1 MNAGEVMSRNPI
13 AVPAEAGLAEALR
26 LMFDHRVSGLPV
38 VDGKA
43 GLVGILTEGDLLR
56 RGEIGT
62 AGQRSRWLDLL
73 TMPGRLA
80 SDYVRTHT
88 RRVGEIMT
96 RDVVSVAEEAP
107 LTEIV
112 RLMERRRIKRV
123 PVLRDG
129 ALVGIV
135 SRADLLHAIRRL
147 IVAEPETAASDETIR
162 QHVLAEL
169 ARAPWAPHG
178 LTVDVVDGVVT
189 LDGVILD
196 ERMRGALRVAAENVP
211 GVKAVADRIVW
222 IWVEPHS
229 GTVFETLSDK
239 ES

>member
-1 MNAGEVMSRNPI
+1 MNAGEVMSSNPI
-13 AVPAEAGLAEALR
+13 SVPAEAGLAEALR

-56 RGEIGT
+56 RSEIGT

-80 SDYVRTHT
+80 SEYVRTHT

-96 RDVVSVAEEAP
+96 RDVISVAEDTP
-107 LTEIV
+107 LTEVV
-112 RLMERRRIKRV
+112 RLMERHRIKRV

-129 ALVGIV
+129 ALIGIV

-147 IVAEPETAASDETIR
+147 LVAQPTTAASDETIR

-178 LTVDVVDGVVT
+178 LTVDVVNGVVA

-196 ERMRGALRVAAENVP
+196 ERKRSALRVAAENVP
-211 GVKAVADRIVW
+211 GVKAVADRTV
-222 IWVEPHS
+222 WVEPHS
-229 GTVFETLSDK
+229 GMAFEAPSGK

>member
-1 MNAGEVMSRNPI
+1 MNAGEVMSCTRLPCWPRPGSPRLPSRCSI
-13 AVPAEAGLAEALR
+13 TASAVC
-26 LMFDHRVSGLPV
+26 GLPV

-73 TMPGRLA
+73 TTSGRMA

-96 RDVVSVAEEAP
+96 RDVVNVAEDTP
-107 LTEIV
+107 LTEVV
-112 RLMERRRIKRV
+112 RLMERHRIKRV
-123 PVLRDG
+123 LVLRDG
-129 ALVGIV
+129 ALIGIV
-135 SRADLLHAIRRL
+135 SRVDLLHAIWRL
-147 IVAEPETAASDETIR
+147 LVAEPETAAGDETIR
-162 QHVLAEL
+162 QHVLTEL

-178 LTVDVVDGVVT
+178 LTVDVANGVVT

-196 ERMRGALRVAAENVP
+196 EQKRSALRVAAENVP
-211 GVKAVADRIVW
+211 GVKTVVDHIV
-222 IWVEPHS
+222 WVEPVT
-229 GTVFETLSDK
+229 GWVVEGPLGK

>member
-1 MNAGEVMSRNPI
+1 MNAGEVMSHNPI
-13 AVPAEAGLAEALR
+13 SASAEAGLAEALR
-26 LMFDHRVSGLPV
+26 LMFDHHISGLPV
-38 VDGKA
+38 VDAGA

-56 RGEIGT
+56 RSELGT
-62 AGQRSRWLDLL
+62 AGQRSGWLDLL

-96 RDVVSVAEEAP
+96 RDVVSVAEDTP
-107 LTEIV
+107 LTEVV
-112 RLMERRRIKRV
+112 RLMERHRIKRV

-129 ALVGIV
+129 ALIGIV
-135 SRADLLHAIRRL
+135 SRADLLCAIRRL
-147 IVAEPETAASDETIR
+147 LVAEPKTAASDETVR

-178 LTVDVVDGVVT
+178 LTVDVVNGVVT

-196 ERMRGALRVAAENVP
+196 ERMRRALRVAAENVP

-222 IWVEPHS
+222 VEPHS
-229 GTVFETLSDK
+229 GMIFEAPSGK

>member
-26 LMFDHRVSGLPV
+26 LMFDHSISGLPV

-56 RGEIGT
+56 RSELGT

-73 TMPGRLA
+73 MTGRLA
-80 SDYVRTHT
+80 SEYVRTNT
-88 RRVGEIMT
+88 RRVSEIMT
-96 RDVVSVAEEAP
+96 RDVVSVAEDTP
-107 LTEIV
+107 LTEVV
-112 RLMERRRIKRV
+112 RLMERHRIKRV

-129 ALVGIV
+129 ALIGIV
-135 SRADLLHAIRRL
+135 SRADLLHALHRL
-147 IVAEPETAASDETIR
+147 LVAEPKTAASDETIR
-162 QHVLAEL
+162 RYVLDEL
-169 ARAPWAPHG
+169 AQAPWAPHG
-178 LTVDVVDGVVT
+178 LTVEVANGVVT

-196 ERMRGALRVAAENVP
+196 EKKRSALRVAAENVSW
-211 GVKAVADRIVW
+211 VKAVADRIVW
-222 IWVEPHS
+222 VEPHS
-229 GTVFETLSDK
+229 GMVFEAPSGK

>member
-1 MNAGEVMSRNPI
+1 MNTGDVMSRNPI

-56 RGEIGT
+56 RSELGT

-73 TMPGRLA
+73 MTGRLA
-80 SDYVRTHT
+80 SDYVRTNT
-88 RRVGEIMT
+88 RRLSEIMT
-96 RDVVSVAEEAP
+96 RDVVSVAEDTP
-107 LTEIV
+107 LTEVV
-112 RLMERRRIKRV
+112 RLMERHRIKRV

-129 ALVGIV
+129 ALIGIV
-135 SRADLLHAIRRL
+135 SRADLLHALQRL
-147 IVAEPETAASDETIR
+147 LVAEPKTAASDETIR
-162 QHVLAEL
+162 RHVIDEL
-169 ARAPWAPHG
+169 AQAPWAPHG
-178 LTVDVVDGVVT
+178 LTVDVADGVVT

-196 ERMRGALRVAAENVP
+196 EQKRSALRVAAENVP
-211 GVKAVADRIVW
+211 GVKAVVDHI
-222 IWVEPHS
+222 ICVEPHS
-229 GTVFETLSDK
+229 GMIFEAPSGE

>member
-13 AVPAEAGLAEALR
+13 AVPAEARLPEALR
-26 LMFDHRVSGLPV
+26 LMYDHRVSGLPV
-38 VDGKA
+38 VDSKA
-43 GLVGILTEGDLLR
+43 GLVGVLTEGDLLR
-56 RGEIGT
+56 RSEIGT

-96 RDVVSVAEEAP
+96 RDVVSVAEDTP
-107 LTEIV
+107 LTEVV
-112 RLMERRRIKRV
+112 RLMERHRIKRV

-129 ALVGIV
+129 ALIGIV
-135 SRADLLHAIRRL
+135 SRADLLGAIRRL
-147 IVAEPETAASDETIR
+147 LVAEPKTAASDETIR

-169 ARAPWAPHG
+169 ARASWAPHG
-178 LTVDVVDGVVT
+178 LTVDVVNGVVT

-196 ERMRGALRVAAENVP
+196 ERMRSAVRVAAENVP

-222 IWVEPHS
+222 VEPHS
-229 GTVFETLSDK
+229 GWIVEGPSVK

>member
-26 LMFDHRVSGLPV
+26 LMFDHRISGLPV

-56 RGEIGT
+56 RSELGT

-73 TMPGRLA
+73 MTGRLA
-80 SDYVRTHT
+80 SDYVRTNT
-88 RRVGEIMT
+88 RRVSEIMT
-96 RDVVSVAEEAP
+96 RDVISVAEDTS
-107 LTEIV
+107 LTEVV
-112 RLMERRRIKRV
+112 RLMERHRIKRV

-129 ALVGIV
+129 ALIGIV
-135 SRADLLHAIRRL
+135 SRADLLHALQRL
-147 IVAEPETAASDETIR
+147 LVAEPKTAASDETIR
-162 QHVLAEL
+162 RHVLDEL

-178 LTVDVVDGVVT
+178 LTVDVANGVVT

-196 ERMRGALRVAAENVP
+196 EQKRSALRVAAENVP
-211 GVKAVADRIVW
+211 GVKAVVDYIL
-222 IWVEPHS
+222 WVEPHS
-229 GTVFETLSDK
+229 GMVFKAPSGE

>member
-1 MNAGEVMSRNPI
+1 MNAAEVMSHNPI
-13 AVPAEAGLAEALR
+13 AVPAEAGLAEALK
-26 LMFDHRVSGLPV
+26 LMFDHHISGLPV

-56 RGEIGT
+56 RSEIGT

-80 SDYVRTHT
+80 SDYVRTHI
-88 RRVGEIMT
+88 RRVSEIMT
-96 RDVVSVAEEAP
+96 RDVVSVAEDTP
-107 LTEIV
+107 LTEVV
-112 RLMERRRIKRV
+112 RLMERHRIKRV

-129 ALVGIV
+129 ALIGIV
-135 SRADLLHAIRRL
+135 SRADLLGAIRRL
-147 IVAEPETAASDETIR
+147 LVAEPKTAASDETVR

-169 ARAPWAPHG
+169 AQASWAPHG
-178 LTVDVVDGVVT
+178 LTVDVVNGVVT

-196 ERMRGALRVAAENVP
+196 ERMRSAVRVAAENVP

-222 IWVEPHS
+222 VEPHS
-229 GTVFETLSDK
+229 GWIIEGSSGK

>member
-13 AVPAEAGLAEALR
+13 AVPAEAGLAEALQ

-56 RGEIGT
+56 RSEIGT
-62 AGQRSRWLDLL
+62 AGQPSRWLDLL
-73 TMPGRLA
+73 TTPGRQA
-80 SDYVRTHT
+80 SEYVRTHT

-96 RDVVSVAEEAP
+96 CDVISVAEDTP
-107 LTEIV
+107 LTEVV
-112 RLMERRRIKRV
+112 RLMERHRIKRV

-129 ALVGIV
+129 ALIGIV
-135 SRADLLHAIRRL
+135 SRADLLHAIRWL
-147 IVAEPETAASDETIR
+147 LVAQPETAASDETIR

-178 LTVDVVDGVVT
+178 LTVDVVNGVVT

-196 ERMRGALRVAAENVP
+196 ERKRSALRVAAENVP
-211 GVKAVADRIVW
+211 GVKAVADRTV
-222 IWVEPHS
+222 WVEPHS
-229 GTVFETLSDK
+229 GMAFEAPSGK

>member
-13 AVPAEAGLAEALR
+13 AVTAEAGLAEALR
-26 LMFDHRVSGLPV
+26 LMFDHRISGLPV

-56 RGEIGT
+56 RSEIGT

-73 TMPGRLA
+73 TMTGRLA

-88 RRVGEIMT
+88 RRVSEIMT
-96 RDVVSVAEEAP
+96 SDVVSVAEDTP
-107 LTEIV
+107 LTEV
-112 RLMERRRIKRV
+112 VHLMERHRIKRV

-135 SRADLLHAIRRL
+135 SRADLLHALQRL
-147 IVAEPETAASDETIR
+147 LVAEPKAAASDETIR
-162 QHVLAEL
+162 RHVLAEL

-178 LTVDVVDGVVT
+178 LTVDVANGVVT
-189 LDGVILD
+189 LNGVILD
-196 ERMRGALRVAAENVP
+196 EQKRSALRVAAENVP

-222 IWVEPHS
+222 VEPHS
-229 GTVFETLSDK
+229 GMVFAPPSGR

>member
-1 MNAGEVMSRNPI
+1 
-13 AVPAEAGLAEALR
+13 
-26 LMFDHRVSGLPV
+26 MFDYRVSGLPV

-56 RGEIGT
+56 RSEIGT

-96 RDVVSVAEEAP
+96 RDVVSVAEDTP
-107 LTEIV
+107 LTEVV
-112 RLMERRRIKRV
+112 RLMERHRIKRV

-135 SRADLLHAIRRL
+135 SRADLLHAL
-147 IVAEPETAASDETIR
+147 QQLLVAEPKAAASDESIR
-162 QHVLAEL
+162 RHVLAEL
-169 ARAPWAPHG
+169 AQAPWAPYG
-178 LTVDVVDGVVT
+178 LTVDVANGVVT
-189 LDGVILD
+189 LNGAILD
-196 ERMRGALRVAAENVP
+196 EQKRSALRVAAENVP
-211 GVKAVADRIVW
+211 GVKAVVDRIV
-222 IWVEPHS
+222 WVEPHS
-229 GTVFETLSDK
+229 GMVFGALSGK

>member
-1 MNAGEVMSRNPI
+1 MNAAEVMSHNPI
-13 AVPAEAGLAEALR
+13 AVPAEAGLAEALK
-26 LMFDHRVSGLPV
+26 LMFDHHVSGLPV

-56 RGEIGT
+56 RSEIGT

-96 RDVVSVAEEAP
+96 RDVVSVAEDTP
-107 LTEIV
+107 LTEVV
-112 RLMERRRIKRV
+112 RLMERHRIKRV

-129 ALVGIV
+129 ALIGIV
-135 SRADLLHAIRRL
+135 SRADLLGAIGGSRRGTQNGGQRRNR
-147 IVAEPETAASDETIR
+147 PPTR
-162 QHVLAEL
+162 PR
-169 ARAPWAPHG
+169 RAGTSVVGPHG
-178 LTVDVVDGVVT
+178 LTVDVVNGVVT

-196 ERMRGALRVAAENVP
+196 ERMRSAVRVAAENVP

-222 IWVEPHS
+222 VEPHS
-229 GTVFETLSDK
+229 GWIIEGSSGK

>member
-1 MNAGEVMSRNPI
+1 MNTGEVMSRNPI

-26 LMFDHRVSGLPV
+26 LMFDHHVSGLPV

-56 RGEIGT
+56 RSEIGT

-80 SDYVRTHT
+80 SEYVRTHT

-96 RDVVSVAEEAP
+96 RDVISVAEDTP
-107 LTEIV
+107 LTEVV
-112 RLMERRRIKRV
+112 RLMERHRIKRV

-129 ALVGIV
+129 ALIGIV
-135 SRADLLHAIRRL
+135 SRADLLHALHRL
-147 IVAEPETAASDETIR
+147 LLAEPETAASDETIR
-162 QHVLAEL
+162 RHVLDKL
-169 ARAPWAPHG
+169 AQAPWAPHG
-178 LTVDVVDGVVT
+178 LTADVANGVVT
-189 LDGVILD
+189 LDGVIL
-196 ERMRGALRVAAENVP
+196 EEQKRSALRVAAENVP
-211 GVKAVADRIVW
+211 GVKAVVDHIV
-222 IWVEPHS
+222 WVEPVT
-229 GTVFETLSDK
+229 GWVVEGPLGE

>member
-56 RGEIGT
+56 RSEIGT
-62 AGQRSRWLDLL
+62 TGQRSRWLDLL
-73 TMPGRLA
+73 MMPGRLA
-80 SDYVRTHT
+80 SEYVRANA
-88 RRVGEIMT
+88 RRVSEIMT
-96 RDVVSVAEEAP
+96 RDVVNVAEDTP
-107 LTEIV
+107 LTEVV
-112 RLMERRRIKRV
+112 RLMERHRIKRV

-129 ALVGIV
+129 ALIGIV

-147 IVAEPETAASDETIR
+147 LLAGPTTVASDETIR
-162 QHVLAEL
+162 QQVLAEL

-178 LTVDVVDGVVT
+178 LTVDVVNGVVT
-189 LDGVILD
+189 LEGVIPD
-196 ERMRGALRVAAENVP
+196 ERLRSALRVAAENVP

-222 IWVEPHS
+222 VWVEPHS
-229 GTVFETLSDK
+229 GTIFEAPPDK

>member
-13 AVPAEAGLAEALR
+13 AVPAEAGLAEALQ
-26 LMFDHRVSGLPV
+26 LMFDHHISGLPV

-56 RGEIGT
+56 RSEIGT

-73 TMPGRLA
+73 ITGRLA
-80 SDYVRTHT
+80 NEYVRTHT
-88 RRVGEIMT
+88 RRVDDIMT
-96 RDVVSVAEEAP
+96 RDVVSVAEDTP
-107 LTEIV
+107 LSVVV
-112 RLMERRRIKRV
+112 RLMERHRIKRV
-123 PVLRDG
+123 PVVRDG
-129 ALVGIV
+129 ALIGIV
-135 SRADLLHAIRRL
+135 SRADLLRAIRRL
-147 IVAEPETAASDETIR
+147 LVTEPKTAASDETIR

-178 LTVDVVDGVVT
+178 LTVDVGNGVVT

-196 ERMRGALRVAAENVP
+196 ERMRRAVRVAAENVP
-211 GVKAVADRIVW
+211 GVKAVVDYIL
-222 IWVEPHS
+222 WVEPHS
-229 GTVFETLSDK
+229 GMVFKAPSGE

>member
-13 AVPAEAGLAEALR
+13 AVPADAGLAEALG

-38 VDGKA
+38 VDGNA
-43 GLVGILTEGDLLR
+43 RLVGILTEGDLLR
-56 RGEIGT
+56 RSEIGT

-88 RRVGEIMT
+88 RRVREIMT
-96 RDVVSVAEEAP
+96 SDVVSVAEDTP
-107 LTEIV
+107 LTEVV
-112 RLMERRRIKRV
+112 RLMERHRIKRV

-129 ALVGIV
+129 ALIGIV
-135 SRADLLHAIRRL
+135 SRADLLRAIRRL
-147 IVAEPETAASDETIR
+147 LVAEPKTAASDETIR

-178 LTVDVVDGVVT
+178 LIVDVVDGAVT

-196 ERMRGALRVAAENVP
+196 ERMRRAVRVAAENVP
-211 GVKAVADRIVW
+211 GVKTVADHIV
-222 IWVEPHS
+222 WVEPHS
-229 GTVFETLSDK
+229 GMVFEAPSGK
-239 ES
+239 EA

>member
-1 MNAGEVMSRNPI
+1 MNAAEVMSHNPI
-13 AVPAEAGLAEALR
+13 AVPADAGLAEALK
-26 LMFDHRVSGLPV
+26 LMFDHHISGLPV

-56 RGEIGT
+56 RSEIGT

-80 SDYVRTHT
+80 SDYVRTRT

-96 RDVVSVAEEAP
+96 RDVVSVAEDTP
-107 LTEIV
+107 LTEVV
-112 RLMERRRIKRV
+112 RLMERHRIKRV

-129 ALVGIV
+129 ALIGIV
-135 SRADLLHAIRRL
+135 SRADLLGAIRRL
-147 IVAEPETAASDETIR
+147 LVAEPKTAASDETVR

-169 ARAPWAPHG
+169 AQASWAPHG
-178 LTVDVVDGVVT
+178 LTVDVVNGVVT

-196 ERMRGALRVAAENVP
+196 ERMRSAVRVAAENVP

-222 IWVEPHS
+222 VEPHS
-229 GTVFETLSDK
+229 GWIIEGSSGK